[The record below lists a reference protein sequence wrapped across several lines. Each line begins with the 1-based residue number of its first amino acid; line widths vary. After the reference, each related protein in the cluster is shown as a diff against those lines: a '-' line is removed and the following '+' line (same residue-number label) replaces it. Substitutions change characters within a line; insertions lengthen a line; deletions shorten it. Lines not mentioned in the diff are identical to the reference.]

1 MRIEKANDVENQSF
15 SKLQNSYSFFDNA
28 QLYFAARG
36 MAFAQNSSFTV
47 NTIVPNANKTAKLQ
61 FSCSSVSSRKYAF
74 TMDGKE
80 VNEDISSAEV
90 SMGLSEGNSSGS
102 SVKLYLATKA
112 EGLSNTYRNL
122 PLQIEEPYSFGLGKM
137 VYSLKNVSTVR
148 PA

>member
-1 MRIEKANDVENQSF
+1 
-15 SKLQNSYSFFDNA
+15 
-28 QLYFAARG
+28 
-36 MAFAQNSSFTV
+36 
-47 NTIVPNANKTAKLQ
+47 
-61 FSCSSVSSRKYAF
+61 
-74 TMDGKE
+74 
-80 VNEDISSAEV
+80 
-90 SMGLSEGNSSGS
+90 MGLSEGNSSGS